1 MKKIFSLFL
10 IFISFNLFSQEEVF
24 DRGFNSITQQKIQAQ
39 LQFLASDW
47 TKGREPGTRG
57 IESAAE
63 YIRSMFMY
71 AGLEPGDAL
80 NPDQNLWYQQ
90 DKDVD
95 YFQTFD
101 LIKSPKTF
109 EGSLTVTDKTTS
121 LTFQAKTDLNLISG
135 YASSFSLNNS
145 FVFVG
150 YGLKNARLNYDAY
163 KGLDVKGK
171 IVVVL
176 RGFPGYMDE
185 DSELAKYFT
194 NAGKNINVSELE
206 QDKVDVAKTN
216 GAVAV
221 IFINPTIDFPGIVES
236 NIYKYSSRKWYEGD
250 KPWGVTAHRYRIPE
264 STEDK
269 LVILEVSK
277 RAGSALLA
285 GSDYS
290 PDKFYNFRINN
301 LEAGLKNKNP
311 KTLNLIVNKEEEL
324 IKVKNVLAVIK
335 GEDTTKSV
343 VVGAHYDHLGTYD
356 GRIYNGADDN
366 GSGTIAVMML
376 AEAFKESGIKP
387 KYNMI
392 FAAWTAEEKGLLG
405 SKYFADHP
413 TTDSVLYYMNFD
425 MIGRLDERDTIRHKA
440 RMVYTG
446 SVPALQ
452 STIEEGLKTY
462 DIGLKINFSPR
473 SLPRGGS
480 DHTSFSMK
488 GIPVSYFLAGWH
500 NDYHQ
505 PWDETSA
512 IAYDNMELIIK
523 SAYIQLW
530 EIANGNVF
538 K

>member
-1 MKKIFSLFL
+1 MKKIFSFL
-10 IFISFNLFSQEEVF
+10 LISISFHVFSQDELF
-24 DRGFNSITQQKIQAQ
+24 DKGFNSITQQKIQAQ

-47 TKGREPGTRG
+47 TNGREPGTRG

-71 AGLEPGDAL
+71 AGLEPGDRL
-80 NPDQNLWYQQ
+80 KPYQHIRYQ
-90 DKDVD
+90 DDSDVD

-101 LIKSPKTF
+101 LIKAPRLF
-109 EGSLTVTDKTTS
+109 EGRLTVKDNTNA
-121 LTFQAKTDLNLISG
+121 FIFPAKTDFNLISG
-135 YASSFSLNNS
+135 YSSSFALNHAY
-145 FVFVG
+145 VFVG
-150 YGLKNARLNYDAY
+150 YGLRNSRLNYDAY

-171 IVVVL
+171 IVVAL
-176 RGFPGYMDE
+176 RGFPGYMDME
-185 DSELAKYFT
+185 SELARYFT

-206 QDKVDVAKTN
+206 QDKVDLAKEK
-216 GAVAV
+216 GAAAV
-221 IFINPTIDFPGIVES
+221 IFVNPTIDFPGIAES
-236 NIYKYSSRKWYEGD
+236 NIYKYSARKWYEGNT
-250 KPWGVTAHRYRIPE
+250 PWGVTAHRYRIPE
-264 STEDK
+264 ATGDNM
-269 LVILEVSK
+269 VVLEVSK

-290 PDKFYNFRINN
+290 VEDFYNFRINN
-301 LEAGLKNKNP
+301 LEARLKTMHS
-311 KTLNLIVNKEEEL
+311 KTINLEVTREEEL
-324 IKVKNVLAVIK
+324 IKVKNVLALVK
-335 GEDTTKSV
+335 GEDSTKSV
-343 VVGAHYDHLGTYD
+343 VVGAHFDHLGTYE

-366 GSGTIAVMML
+366 GSGTVAVMML

-405 SKYFADHP
+405 SRYFADHP
-413 TTDSVLYYMNFD
+413 TSDSVLYYMNFD

-440 RMVYTG
+440 KMVYTG

-452 STIEEGLKTY
+452 STIEEGLKKY
-462 DIGLKINFSPR
+462 DVDLKITFSPR

-505 PWDETSA
+505 PWDETGE